1 MTWCAEL
8 WLAVQGNAFNL
19 NNETPEK
26 ADFENYLRL
35 SDTPKMFTDP
45 DVNTYFTPPNRTR
58 KPPENSKMTVIH
70 LFKF

>member
-1 MTWCAEL
+1 MTWCTEL
-8 WLAVQGNAFNL
+8 WLAVRGCA
-19 NNETPEK
+19 PEK